1 MNNDSDDVRLPAEVL
16 KIGLLVCDHVL
27 PHLLPVGGSH
37 QDRFTTLFSGR
48 PEIELHP
55 YDLVAGEYPDNPSD
69 CDGWISTGSKHAVS
83 DDEPW
88 IAWLVEFVRRLHEER
103 SPHVGVCFGAQMI
116 AHALGGEVTLRAA
129 GWGVGVARTKVGGEA
144 EWMVPR
150 PDSYQVAVSYHDQI
164 TKLPP
169 GSRVMAST
177 DHCPVSM
184 FTIGDHILGISGHP
198 EMPIPYIRTLIQS
211 KRGTL
216 IPEEVADAG
225 LSSLAN
231 TPDIVLLRDWMTDF
245 LWRARHN
252 SASKTHR
259 RGGTSLTTRRRRWRT
274 MGRLENQ

>member
-27 PHLLPVGGSH
+27 PHLLPIGGSH
-37 QDRFTTLFSGR
+37 QDRFATLFSGR

-116 AHALGGEVTLRAA
+116 AHALGGEVTLQAA

-169 GSRVMAST
+169 GSTSDGLHGPLPCLDVHHRGSHPRHQRPPRDAN
-177 DHCPVSM
+177 PVHKDPDPVK
-184 FTIGDHILGISGHP
+184 TRDPHP
-198 EMPIPYIRTLIQS
+198 
-211 KRGTL
+211 
-216 IPEEVADAG
+216 
-225 LSSLAN
+225 
-231 TPDIVLLRDWMTDF
+231 
-245 LWRARHN
+245 
-252 SASKTHR
+252 
-259 RGGTSLTTRRRRWRT
+259 RGGR
-274 MGRLENQ
+274 